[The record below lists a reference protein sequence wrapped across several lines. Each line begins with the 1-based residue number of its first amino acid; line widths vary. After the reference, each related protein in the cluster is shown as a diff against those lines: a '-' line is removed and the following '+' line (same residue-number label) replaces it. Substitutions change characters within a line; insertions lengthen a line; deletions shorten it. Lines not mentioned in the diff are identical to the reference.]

1 MKMRSLP
8 KQRKVTKSGV
18 SYFMNNYNLK
28 IIEENPAPLSSGTG
42 DYSGIVLAVVLT
54 CIVIAIVV
62 LYSFWYRNH
71 KKRIAQLLVMGLDS
85 EPYINEMEDVS
96 LFHPFRTMRIEKEL
110 ENRVVQGS
118 AKGV

>member
-1 MKMRSLP
+1 
-8 KQRKVTKSGV
+8 
-18 SYFMNNYNLK
+18 MNNYRLK
-28 IIEENPAPLSSGTG
+28 IIEENQVPLSAGTS
-42 DYSGIVLAVVLT
+42 DYSGIMFAVVLT
-54 CIVIAIVV
+54 CLIIAIVV

-85 EPYINEMEDVS
+85 EPYIDEMDSVS
-96 LFHPFRTMRIEKEL
+96 AFHPFRTMRIEREL

>member
-1 MKMRSLP
+1 ME
-8 KQRKVTKSGV
+8 
-18 SYFMNNYNLK
+18 NYNLK
-28 IIEENPAPLSSGTG
+28 IIEENQVPLSAGTS

-54 CIVIAIVV
+54 CIVIAVVV

-85 EPYINEMEDVS
+85 EPYINEMDGVS
-96 LFHPFRTMRIEKEL
+96 AFHPFRTMRIEREL